1 MKKTAH
7 ILALLLACALLAAP
21 ARAASAQDPAA
32 PEVAAPSAVLIE
44 RQTGTV
50 LYAKGETERRP
61 PASVTKVM
69 TLLLVAEAVDAG
81 DIALDDMVTAS

>member
-32 PEVAAPSAVLIE
+32 PEES
-44 RQTGTV
+44 QTGKTLV
-50 LYAKGETERRP
+50 VYYSASGHTRQVAQAIAQAAELNKG
-61 PASVTKVM
+61 V
-69 TLLLVAEAVDAG
+69 
-81 DIALDDMVTAS
+81 